1 MTMDEAIEPEAE
13 AVAGTGTARSGR
25 RFLLAASAAL
35 LVMIGIAVAAL
46 LLLTRGDAPAGKAKP
61 ANEAMAEEESVFVEM
76 PALIVNLR
84 SADGAPR
91 LIKLTAS
98 LVPATAAGADRL
110 KARMPVIID
119 RFQPFLRELR
129 PEDLAGSAAVFR
141 IKEELLLRANDAA
154 GPGSVRDVLIQDLIQ
169 Q

>member
-1 MTMDEAIEPEAE
+1 MTLEAAIEPEDE
-13 AVAGTGTARSGR
+13 AIADTGTARPGR
-25 RFLLAASAAL
+25 RFLIAASAVL
-35 LVMIGIAVAAL
+35 LVLIGVAVAAL
-46 LLLTRGDAPAGKAKP
+46 LLLTRGDAPPSKGKGP
-61 ANEAMAEEESVFVEM
+61 VEATAEEESVFVEM
-76 PALIVNLR
+76 PPLIVNLR

>member
-1 MTMDEAIEPEAE
+1 MEAAIDEADGPVISGGP
-13 AVAGTGTARSGR
+13 ARPGR
-25 RFLLAASAAL
+25 RFLLLPTAAL
-35 LVMIGIAVAAL
+35 LLMIGIAIAAL
-46 LLLTRGDAPAGKAKP
+46 LLLSKGDVPVSKAD
-61 ANEAMAEEESVFVEM
+61 AAAEEEAVFVEM

-98 LVPATAAGADRL
+98 LVPADAGGAERL
-110 KARMPVIID
+110 KARMPLIVD

-154 GPGSVRDVLIQDLIQ
+154 GAGSVRDVLIQDLIQ